1 MDIYLIRHGETDYN
15 KGKRLQ
21 GVTDIPLN
29 ERGIALA
36 EKTAEGLR
44 EIKFDKIFTSPL
56 IRARKTAEIIR
67 GEREIEIIPTDG
79 LKEISFGDYEGLT
92 VLDGKYNIPD
102 PHFLDFFNAPERY
115 HTPPGGESIE
125 HLRKRTTEFL
135 KSVVADPQNKGLTIL
150 MASHGAAI
158 RGMLSGLMG
167 LPVAKF
173 WDGGVHKNCGVTL
186 LRAERGKVE
195 IVFENRV
202 YY

>member
-1 MDIYLIRHGETDYN
+1 MEIYLIRHGETEYN

-21 GVTDIPLN
+21 GVADIPLN

-36 EKTAEGLR
+36 KETAKGLR
-44 EIKFDKIFTSPL
+44 EIHFDKIFTSPL

-67 GEREIEIIPTDG
+67 GDRDIEIIPTDG

-102 PHFLDFFNAPERY
+102 PHFLDFFQAPERY
-115 HTPPGGESIE
+115 QTPPNGESIA
-125 HLRKRTTEFL
+125 HLRERTTGFL
-135 KSVVADPQNKGLTIL
+135 KEVMEDPKNRGLTIL

-158 RGMLSGLMG
+158 RGMISGLLG
-167 LPVAKF
+167 LPIARF
-173 WDGGVHKNCGVTL
+173 WEGGVHKNCAVTL
-186 LRAERGKVE
+186 LRGEWGKVE
-195 IVFENRV
+195 VVFENRV